1 MQKVGLVLQPDFIT
15 SRPALFQNDFM
26 RTVFFIISLA
36 FIVNAAFIKKSVPFY
51 SMAKWVVEKNSSLN
65 IQGETNINSFQCD
78 VTEYLKPDTLV
89 YSMNDA
95 TKKLSF
101 TNSCLSIDIKR
112 FDCHNKYIT
121 EDFRSALKADE
132 NPKLKIVF
140 LTVEQFSN
148 SPDHQL
154 VKGTVDIQ
162 LAQVTKRVEIAYL
175 VHNLPGNRIQMNG
188 SHVFSFSDF
197 NLKAPRKLAGLIK
210 TKDEIKVNFQLFFKA
225 IQ

>member
-1 MQKVGLVLQPDFIT
+1 
-15 SRPALFQNDFM
+15 M
-26 RTVFFIISLA
+26 RTVFFILSFA
-36 FIVNAAFIKKSVPFY
+36 FLVNAAFVKKSVPNY
-51 SMAKWVVEKNSSLN
+51 SMARWVVERNSSLN

-89 YSMNDA
+89 YTKNDA

-101 TNSCLSIDIKR
+101 SNSCLCIDIKR

-132 NPKLKIVF
+132 NPSLKIVF
-140 LTVEQFSN
+140 LTVDQFSN
-148 SPDHQL
+148 ASNDEI

-162 LAQVTKRVEIAYL
+162 LAHVTKRAEIEYTIKT
-175 VHNLPGNRIQMNG
+175 LPGNRIQMNG

-197 NLKAPRKLAGLIK
+197 KLKAPKKLAGLIK
-210 TKDEIKVNFQLFFKA
+210 TRDEIKVNFQLFFKA
-225 IQ
+225 IP

>member
-1 MQKVGLVLQPDFIT
+1 
-15 SRPALFQNDFM
+15 M

-89 YSMNDA
+89 YTKNDA

-101 TNSCLSIDIKR
+101 TNSCLSIDIKK

-132 NPKLKIVF
+132 NPKLRIVF

-148 SPDHQL
+148 SSDNQL

-175 VHNLPGNRIQMNG
+175 VNNLSGNRIQMNG

-225 IQ
+225 IP